1 MRYPP
6 ATETHSTLLV
16 PQFPVALRLRVKA
29 KALLERRPMNEVFA
43 EVVEKG
49 LAAVEAKAVERR
61 KP

>member
-1 MRYPP
+1 MP
-6 ATETHSTLLV
+6 ATKVPREHSTLMV
-16 PQFPVALRLRVKA
+16 EEFPVRLRLRVKA

-49 LAAVEAKAVERR
+49 LAAVEARPGKRS